1 MTDTEKI
8 NILSSAKNYA
18 IASFVL
24 GLLSILNFC
33 SGCLFFV
40 PIISLILGIIS
51 INKTKSVN
59 SSNDGL
65 AVAGVVLSIICIV
78 IGIGNLILSLTVTGF
93 SLLPICFMAP
103 FAVM

>member
-8 NILSSAKNYA
+8 GIINSSKNNA

-40 PIISLILGIIS
+40 PIIALILGIVS
-51 INKTKSVN
+51 INKTKSINVP
-59 SSNDGL
+59 NDGL
-65 AVAGVVLSIICIV
+65 AVAGIVLSIICILV
-78 IGIGNLILSLTVTGF
+78 ALCNIILNLTVAGF
-93 SLLPICFMAP
+93 SALPLCFIPLA
-103 FAVM
+103 AY